1 MMLIAKEETDSA
13 DVRRMSGPCLWR
25 WYMGSNTEGSTSGW
39 DFKGHM
45 VLGPSQG
52 TDWQFV
58 SPWLNPLLIDVGR
71 SLSPRTDSLP
81 YPIHFYDIRLHYCR
95 NIGRHTEI

>member
-58 SPWLNPLLIDVGR
+58 SPWLNPSLIDVGR
-71 SLSPRTDSLP
+71 SLSPRTDPPTLPHSL
-81 YPIHFYDIRLHYCR
+81 L
-95 NIGRHTEI
+95 